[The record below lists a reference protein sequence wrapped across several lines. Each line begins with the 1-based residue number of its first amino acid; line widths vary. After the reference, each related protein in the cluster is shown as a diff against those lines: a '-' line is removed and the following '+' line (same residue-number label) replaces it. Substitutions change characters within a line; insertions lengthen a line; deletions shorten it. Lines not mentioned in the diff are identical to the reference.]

1 MKKLLALLLTLILA
15 MTICVG
21 AFAEEASED
30 VKTIAYCTR
39 EPADD
44 AGQNMLEQGI
54 RSVIDANPGFELWML
69 TVDTI
74 NDVSEQANT
83 IEEAV
88 AAGVDAIIVNPNDG
102 TTCLE
107 AIKTATD
114 SGIPVVVV
122 DGRLDDGHE
131 DYYVTQVGADNAQ
144 AGTKLAEMLMEL
156 RPDGGNY
163 IVVRGINGSVVL
175 DTRSDSFNA
184 ALEGSN
190 WVNVGDMNNE
200 TSDNEGAMSVTENML
215 AAASYD
221 VDIVFA
227 AADSWF
233 PGIAQA
239 LEDAELYDDILMVG
253 VDASTIGLPYFQ
265 EGHALAE
272 VQVRLDLVAQTAA
285 QIAVDIVNGVA
296 TAEDYEPV
304 TNVAVDKVYEDG
316 IEAALEVA
324 F

>member
-15 MTICVG
+15 MALCVG
-21 AFAEEASED
+21 AVAEEAAEE

-54 RSVIDANPGFELWML
+54 RSVIDANPDFELWML

-122 DGRLDDGHE
+122 DGRLDDGYE
-131 DYYVTQVGADNAQ
+131 DYYVTQVGADNTP
-144 AGTKLAEMLMEL
+144 AGSDLAAMLLEL

-175 DTRSDSFNA
+175 DTRADSFNA
-184 ALEGSN
+184 ALEGTN

-215 AAASYD
+215 AAAGYD

-265 EGHALAE
+265 EGHVLAE

-285 QIAVDIVNGVA
+285 QIAVDIVNGVK
-296 TAEDYEPV
+296 TADDYEPV

>member
-15 MTICVG
+15 MALCVG
-21 AFAEEASED
+21 AVAEEAAEE

-54 RSVIDANPGFELWML
+54 RSVIDANPDFELWML

-122 DGRLDDGHE
+122 DGRLDDGYE
-131 DYYVTQVGADNAQ
+131 DYYVTQVGADNTP
-144 AGTKLAEMLMEL
+144 AGSDLAAMLLEL

-175 DTRSDSFNA
+175 DTRADSFNA

-215 AAASYD
+215 AAAGYD

-265 EGHALAE
+265 EGHVLAE

-285 QIAVDIVNGVA
+285 QIAVDIVNGVK
-296 TAEDYEPV
+296 TADDYEPV
-304 TNVAVDKVYEDG
+304 TNVAVDKVYEDD

>member
-15 MTICVG
+15 MALCAG
-21 AFAEEASED
+21 AVAEEAAED

-54 RSVIDANPGFELWML
+54 RSVIDANPDFELWML

-122 DGRLDDGHE
+122 DGRLDDGYE
-131 DYYVTQVGADNAQ
+131 DYYVTQVGADNNQ
-144 AGTKLAEMLMEL
+144 AGSDLAAMLLEL

-184 ALEGSN
+184 ALEGTN

-215 AAASYD
+215 AAAGYD

-265 EGHALAE
+265 EGHVLAE

-285 QIAVDIVNGVA
+285 QIAVDIVNGVK
-296 TAEDYEPV
+296 TADDYEPV
-304 TNVAVDKVYEDG
+304 TNVAVDKVYEDD

>member
-15 MTICVG
+15 MAICVG

-122 DGRLDDGHE
+122 DGRLDDGYE

-144 AGTKLAEMLMEL
+144 AGTSLAEMLMEL

-163 IVVRGINGSVVL
+163 IVVRGVNGSVVL
-175 DTRSDSFNA
+175 DTRADSFNA

-215 AAASYD
+215 AAAGYD

-265 EGHALAE
+265 EGHVLAE

>member
-1 MKKLLALLLTLILA
+1 MKKLFALLLTLILT

-39 EPADD
+39 ESADD
-44 AGQNMLEQGI
+44 AFQNMLEQGI

-88 AAGVDAIIVNPNDG
+88 AAGVDAIIVNPSDG

-122 DGRLDDGHE
+122 DGRLDDGYE

-144 AGTKLAEMLMEL
+144 AGTSLAEMLMEL

-163 IVVRGINGSVVL
+163 IVVRGINGNMVL
-175 DTRSDSFNA
+175 DTRADSFNA

-215 AAASYD
+215 AAAGYD
-221 VDIVFA
+221 VDIVLA

-253 VDASTIGLPYFQ
+253 VDASTIGLRYFQ
-265 EGHALAE
+265 EGHVLAE
-272 VQVRLDLVAQTAA
+272 IQVRADMVAQTAA
-285 QIAVDIVNGVA
+285 QIIVDIVNGVA

>member
-1 MKKLLALLLTLILA
+1 MKKIVAMLLMLVMVLSLTA
-15 MTICVG
+15 V
-21 AFAEEASED
+21 ASAEA
-30 VKTIAYCTR
+30 KYTIAYCTR

-44 AGQNMLEQGI
+44 AGQNMIEQGI
-54 RSVIDANPGFELWML
+54 RSVVDANADFELWML
-69 TVDTI
+69 TVDSI

-88 AAGVDAIIVNPNDG
+88 AAKVDAIIVNPNDG

-114 SGIPVVVV
+114 AGIPVVIV
-122 DGRLDDGHE
+122 DGRLDDGYE

-144 AGTKLAEMLMEL
+144 AGTSAAEMMLEL
-156 RPDGGNY
+156 APDGGNY
-163 IVVRGINGSVVL
+163 VVVRGVNGSVVL
-175 DTRSDSFNA
+175 DTRSDCLNA

-190 WVNVGDMNNE
+190 WVCVGDMNNE
-200 TSDNEGAMSVTENML
+200 TSDNEGAMTVTENML

-221 VDIVFA
+221 VDVVFA
-227 AADSWF
+227 AADAWF

-239 LEDAELYDDILMVG
+239 LEDADLFDAIKLVG
-253 VDASTIGLPYFQ
+253 IDASTTGLPYYQ
-265 EGHALAE
+265 EGHVLAE

-285 QIAVDIVNGVA
+285 QICVDIVTGA
-296 TAEDYEPV
+296 KTADDYEPV
-304 TNVAVDKVYEDG
+304 TNVATDKVYEAD
-316 IEAALEVA
+316 IEEALKVA

>member
-15 MTICVG
+15 MALCVG
-21 AFAEEASED
+21 AVAEEAAEE

-54 RSVIDANPGFELWML
+54 RSVIDANPDFELWML

-122 DGRLDDGHE
+122 DGRLDDGYE
-131 DYYVTQVGADNAQ
+131 DYYVTQVGADNTQ
-144 AGTKLAEMLMEL
+144 AGSDLAAMLLEL
-156 RPDGGNY
+156 RPEGGNY

-215 AAASYD
+215 AAAGYD

-265 EGHALAE
+265 EGHVLAE

-285 QIAVDIVNGVA
+285 QIAVDIVNGVK
-296 TAEDYEPV
+296 TADDYEPV

>member
-1 MKKLLALLLTLILA
+1 MKKLIALLLTLILA
-15 MTICVG
+15 MAICVG

-122 DGRLDDGHE
+122 DGRLDDGYE

-144 AGTKLAEMLMEL
+144 AGTSLAEMLMEL

-163 IVVRGINGSVVL
+163 IVVRGVNGSVVL
-175 DTRSDSFNA
+175 DTRADSFNA

-215 AAASYD
+215 AAAGYD

-265 EGHALAE
+265 EGHVLAE